1 MVSVQVYTFFA
12 VFLHEQTSPL
22 LTFVGHSEVGGGGVL
37 THTGTAHLAAVGQTG
52 VQNYHL
58 VHSLAQLLDLDP
70 EMKKNRIIYRLR
82 HAKNV
87 DLGPFIWKFST

>member
-1 MVSVQVYTFFA
+1 MTKFGKCTSVY
-12 VFLHEQTSPL
+12 FLCSLSPRKKTSPL

-37 THTGTAHLAAVGQTG
+37 THTGTAHLAAIGQTG

-70 EMKKNRIIYRLR
+70 EMKKT
-82 HAKNV
+82 V
-87 DLGPFIWKFST
+87 

>member
-1 MVSVQVYTFFA
+1 MYTFFA

-70 EMKKNRIIYRLR
+70 EMKNTVK
-82 HAKNV
+82 
-87 DLGPFIWKFST
+87 STVSPGSSDPPEKIFNIFVSEN